1 MSETISY
8 PILDEAIVVLENNR
22 GIKVEV
28 QGYTDSTGTAEY
40 NLGLSRRRAE
50 AVESY
55 LEGKGVDSGVVSAK
69 GCGAANPVTTNDTP
83 AGRAQNRRAEF
94 RAAE

>member
-28 QGYTDSTGTAEY
+28 QGYTDSTGTDEY
-40 NLGLSRRRAE
+40 NLGLSQRRAE
-50 AVESY
+50 AVESSILWHRNRDQLLNWY
-55 LEGKGVDSGVVSAK
+55 PKRNRKAESHFDTESGEGSLL
-69 GCGAANPVTTNDTP
+69 
-83 AGRAQNRRAEF
+83 
-94 RAAE
+94 